1 MLNVMISNLMQ
12 TTHFV
17 HCDAVCR
24 PCGELVVH
32 GKLEEIFVVMHVS
45 FGQDAFMLA
54 SHFEC

>member
-1 MLNVMISNLMQ
+1 MISNLMQ